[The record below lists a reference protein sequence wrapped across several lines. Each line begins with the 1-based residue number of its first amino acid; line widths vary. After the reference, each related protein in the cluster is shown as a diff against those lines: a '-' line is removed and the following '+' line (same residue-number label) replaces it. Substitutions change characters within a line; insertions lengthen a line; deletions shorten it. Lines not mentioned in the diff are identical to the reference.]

1 MPRTIST
8 ISLFSASSFFCS
20 SSLSRAYC
28 SAILAL
34 TFSISASIFAL
45 FVIAISKNLLYGS
58 RP

>member
-20 SSLSRAYC
+20 SSLSRACY
-28 SAILAL
+28 SLILAV